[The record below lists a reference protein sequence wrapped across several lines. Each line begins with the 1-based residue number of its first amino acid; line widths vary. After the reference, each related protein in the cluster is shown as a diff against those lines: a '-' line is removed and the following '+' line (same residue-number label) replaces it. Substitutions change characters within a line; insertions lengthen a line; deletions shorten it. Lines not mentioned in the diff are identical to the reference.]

1 MSDLILTSQGGLLL
15 ADSRD
20 VAEMIGKRHDNLVRD
35 ISGFVDILETSNLRA
50 DDFFIESSYR
60 TGTSKPYKCYLL
72 TKIGCDMVANKMTGT
87 KGVLF
92 TAAYTKKFEE
102 MERRLQ
108 GPKLPGTYREALQ
121 KLLLEVEQKEK
132 LETQNLVL
140 SQQVQEFQPKA
151 SYYDLVLQTKS
162 LLTITKIAKDY
173 GMSGTTLNR
182 KLHELRVQY
191 KQSGTWLLYAE
202 LQDKG
207 YTQTTTHIIDADKSK
222 VNMKWTQKG
231 RLYLYQLLKEHN
243 ILPVIE
249 REAAQNESQASFL

>member
-1 MSDLILTSQGGLLL
+1 MNDLVMVEQNGIIFTDSRKVSEMLERRHSDLI
-15 ADSRD
+15 
-20 VAEMIGKRHDNLVRD
+20 RD
-35 ISGFVDILETSNLRA
+35 IANYVEILENAKLRSQ
-50 DDFFIESSYR
+50 DFFVESF
-60 TGTSKPYKCYLL
+60 YKVNGNNKTYKSYLL

-121 KLLLEVEQKEK
+121 QLLVEVEQKEK

-202 LQDKG
+202 HQDKG
-207 YTQTTTHIIDADKSK
+207 YTQTTTHVIDADKSK

-231 RLYLYQLLKEHN
+231 RLYLYDLLKQHG
-243 ILPVIE
+243 ILPTIE
-249 REAAQNESQASFL
+249 REAEMGFNR